1 MDDII
6 EKVALELNLP
16 SELVAKTYKAFWK
29 SVRECISPL
38 PLKEQL
44 SPEQYSKLTT
54 SFNIPSLGKLHCTY
68 TEYIGK
74 HKKYKELKDA
84 EYKEN

>member
-6 EKVALELNLP
+6 EKVAFELNLP
-16 SELVAKTYKAFWK
+16 FELVYKTYKAFWQ
-29 SVRECISPL
+29 SIREAISSL
-38 PLKEQL
+38 PLKDQL
-44 SPEQYSKLTT
+44 SLEQYNKLTT

-68 TEYIGK
+68 TEYALK